1 MAEETVAAASSVA
14 TEAPKFTQYDSWDE
28 EGNPTLSNP
37 PKPSPKKEAA
47 ESATADTS
55 KETKTDDAA
64 DSAAKKPQEKSQ
76 KRRPDIEE
84 RFRQYT
90 DRIDAL
96 ERELAEAKKPKT
108 QAESS
113 TAKPEPAKPQYTRP
127 KPTAEDK
134 DKDGKPKYGSYEDFV
149 EDLADWKA
157 EQRIAAAQREQK
169 AAQELQTLSGKL
181 EEARKR
187 YENYDSVAKPVLTEL
202 FKPNAAP
209 QQVLNKLGRSPVMA
223 DILYVIGGTE
233 ASKNDFLAACKDN
246 PDKALDM
253 VYLLEQE
260 VVAELKKDKAKPAA
274 EEKKEEAPA
283 SPKPRAP
290 KPPSEVGGRGA
301 VSEDA
306 LISAAKANDFRSF
319 EQEQTRRA
327 LASRR

>member
-1 MAEETVAAASSVA
+1 MTEETAVAASSAA

-28 EGNPTLSNP
+28 EGNPTLSRP
-37 PKPSPKKEAA
+37 PKASPKKEAA
-47 ESATADTS
+47 ESAPADKPKAATS
-55 KETKTDDAA
+55 EDAA
-64 DSAAKKPQEKSQ
+64 DSAAKKPQEKPS

-90 DRIDAL
+90 DRIDTL
-96 ERELAEAKKPKT
+96 ERELAEAKKPKET
-108 QAESS
+108 KADSS
-113 TAKPEPAKPQYTRP
+113 PARPVQPQYTRP
-127 KPTAEDK
+127 KPTVEAKDDK
-134 DKDGKPKYGSYEDFV
+134 GNPKYASYEDYV

-157 EQRIAAAQREQK
+157 EQRIAAAQREQRQ
-169 AAQELQTLSGKL
+169 AQELQTLSGKL
-181 EEARKR
+181 EEARAR

-233 ASKNDFLAACKDN
+233 ASKNDFIAACKDN

-260 VVAELKKDKAKPAA
+260 VMAELKKARTKPAS
-274 EEKKEEAPA
+274 EEHRDDTPA

-301 VSEDA
+301 VAEDT
-306 LISAAKANDFRSF
+306 LISAAKAGDFRSF
-319 EQEQTRRA
+319 DAEQTRRA